1 MMSEIPFYDSI
12 PQPDQPEKSEV
23 VTSRP
28 KARFQ
33 WPPNY
38 LWPFMEHG
46 PETET

>member
-1 MMSEIPFYDSI
+1 MSEIPSYDSLQ
-12 PQPDQPEKSEV
+12 QPDRREKSEV
-23 VTSRP
+23 VASRP

-33 WPPNY
+33 WPPDC